1 MRNLFEPRLA
11 FKPYE
16 YPELLGFKDAIRK
29 SYWTSQEY
37 NYTPDIQDYKVSLIP
52 EEREVIRRCM
62 LAISQIEVTVKRFWA
77 DIYYKFP
84 KPEVDAVGVTFAES
98 EVRHADAY
106 SSILEL
112 LGINDDFSKI
122 HEIPALM
129 GRVNYMQKFMKD
141 KNLDDQHFVLSI
153 ILFSMFIEHI
163 SLFSQFVIMMSF
175 NKYRNQFKGLSNAI
189 QATAKE
195 EEIHGNFGVEIFK
208 ILHIENRE
216 LFTDEFYSD
225 LLELSKDAFKAEMD
239 IIDWIYETTDLSFM
253 PKDSVKE
260 YVKSRYNKSLTTLG
274 VNFEYPINKELLKP
288 TEFFD
293 VEVLAPTEIDF
304 FNKRSVD
311 YTKRGA
317 DSEVDDDWFN

>member
-1 MRNLFEPRLA
+1 MRSLFKKRLN

-16 YPELLGFKDAIRK
+16 YPELIGFKDAIRS
-29 SYWTSQEY
+29 SYWTHNEY
-37 NYTPDIQDYKVSLIP
+37 NYVPDIQDFKVNLTQ
-52 EEREVIRRCM
+52 EEREVIKRTM

-84 KPEVDAVGVTFAES
+84 KPEIDAVGVTFAES

-106 SSILEL
+106 ANILEL
-112 LGINDDFSKI
+112 LGINNEFEKI

-129 GRVNYMQKFMKD
+129 KRVIYMENFMKD
-141 KNLDDQHFVLSI
+141 KNLNDQSFILSV

-175 NKYRNQFKGLSNAI
+175 NKYRGQFKGLSNAI

-195 EEIHGNFGVEIFK
+195 EEIHGNFGVELYK

-216 LFTDEFYSD
+216 LFTDEFYAN
-225 LLELSKDAFKAEMD
+225 LLRLSKEAFEAEMG
-239 IIDWIYETTDLSFM
+239 IIDWIYETTDLPFI
-253 PKDSVKE
+253 PKDSIKE
-260 YVKSRYNKSLTTLG
+260 YIKSRYNKSLLTLG
-274 VNFEYPINKELLKP
+274 VDFEYPINKDLLKP

-293 VEVLAPTEIDF
+293 IEILAPVEHDF

-311 YTKRGA
+311 YTKRTS
-317 DSEVDDDWFN
+317 DSEVSDDWF

>member
-106 SSILEL
+106 SSYLVL
-112 LGINDDFSKI
+112 TMTSL
-122 HEIPALM
+122 
-129 GRVNYMQKFMKD
+129 KFMK
-141 KNLDDQHFVLSI
+141 F
-153 ILFSMFIEHI
+153 
-163 SLFSQFVIMMSF
+163 
-175 NKYRNQFKGLSNAI
+175 
-189 QATAKE
+189 
-195 EEIHGNFGVEIFK
+195 
-208 ILHIENRE
+208 LH
-216 LFTDEFYSD
+216 
-225 LLELSKDAFKAEMD
+225 
-239 IIDWIYETTDLSFM
+239 
-253 PKDSVKE
+253 
-260 YVKSRYNKSLTTLG
+260 
-274 VNFEYPINKELLKP
+274 
-288 TEFFD
+288 
-293 VEVLAPTEIDF
+293 
-304 FNKRSVD
+304 
-311 YTKRGA
+311 
-317 DSEVDDDWFN
+317 